1 MTIDKSDMDEE
12 DKEIRRYELQKFLTE
27 FRLFRLQFTE
37 VRIYLEA
44 KDFYMASARL
54 ENLGEDAQRLASEL
68 KDITKD
74 YALWE

>member
-1 MTIDKSDMDEE
+1 MMNEMDEA
-12 DKEIRRYELQKFLTE
+12 DKEIRRYELQKFLTK

-44 KDFYMASARL
+44 KDFYAARAYL
-54 ENLGEDAQRLASEL
+54 ENLGEEAQRLASEL

-74 YALWE
+74 YSSWE